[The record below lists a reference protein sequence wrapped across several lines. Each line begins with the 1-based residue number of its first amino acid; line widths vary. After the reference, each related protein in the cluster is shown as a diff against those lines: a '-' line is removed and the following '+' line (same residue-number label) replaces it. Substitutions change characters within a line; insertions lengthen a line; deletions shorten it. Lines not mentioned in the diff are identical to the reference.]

1 MKTIQP
7 HKPSNL
13 SRYAQVCLQ
22 ALVEAGLSNYL
33 SLGGAVG
40 LFHYL
45 DYRATHDVDAW
56 WSEAVTERQKR
67 DVVDTLTVTLSEFG
81 RVSVRSWGDVVS
93 VELLQENKVVFSFQ
107 IAARTIRL
115 QEPVSA
121 GWIDVPLDSLPDLL
135 AAKMTALVE
144 RGAPRDFLD
153 IYSLCEAGVVTV
165 DECWST
171 WRQRQVISGD
181 NGDLSRAR
189 LAIETHL
196 QRIALHRPLE
206 KIADPGQREQARR
219 VREWFSNVFLD
230 VKDE

>member
-1 MKTIQP
+1 MKTLQP

-22 ALVEAGLSNYL
+22 ALVEAGLSNHL

-67 DVVDTLTVTLSEFG
+67 DVVDTLTVALSEFG

-171 WRQRQVISGD
+171 WRQRRVMSGD

-206 KIADPGQREQARR
+206 TIADPGQREQARR

>member
-196 QRIALHRPLE
+196 LRIALHRPLE